1 MAKKML
7 LVPEMEFQRLR
18 KCDENI
24 SSNILEEV
32 KRPNEGALV
41 KNYTR
46 MERVLQDPLISD
58 GEKVARH
65 VESMNDFLISKDKLN
80 ERQQNQGGQPSDV

>member
-18 KCDENI
+18 KCDENV

-41 KNYTR
+41 KTIRAWNVSYKI
-46 MERVLQDPLISD
+46 L
-58 GEKVARH
+58 
-65 VESMNDFLISKDKLN
+65 
-80 ERQQNQGGQPSDV
+80 